1 MIEQKQRAF
10 LWYGRQAMQR
20 GSTSINSE
28 WIHNLCEVE
37 HGRHLSDEPKQ
48 ICLCLNLTI
57 KKQYR
62 LTILRYKDWLVK
74 SASKK
79 QKWKQSS
86 KHNNWKIMMTFV
98 H

>member
-10 LWYGRQAMQR
+10 LWYGRQTLQR

-28 WIHNLCEVE
+28 WIHNLCEVW
-37 HGRHLSDEPKQ
+37 HGRHLSDEAKQ

-62 LTILRYKDWLVK
+62 LAILKYKDWLVK

-79 QKWKQSS
+79 KK
-86 KHNNWKIMMTFV
+86 KLKTV
-98 H
+98 L